1 MSTAAT
7 ELDRIER
14 HIEIDATAER
24 VWELVSRP
32 GWWIN
37 EGTVDP
43 DPDVRQDGDLTVVSH
58 PKYGIFRLRTVTTD
72 HPSYVAFRWL
82 EQTSDGDGDGD
93 GDGEA
98 PSTLVEFWITERDG
112 GVTLT
117 VVESGF
123 TGLGK
128 ERAAV
133 VDHVQENTAGWETEL
148 TAARTFVESASR

>member
-14 HIEIDATAER
+14 HIQIDATAER

-37 EGTVDP
+37 EGTVDS

-82 EQTSDGDGDGD
+82 EQRSD

-98 PSTLVEFWITERDG
+98 PSTLVEFWITERVG

-148 TAARTFVESASR
+148 AAARTFVESASR

>member
-7 ELDRIER
+7 KLDPLDRIER
-14 HIEIDATAER
+14 HIEIDASAER

-43 DPDVRQDGDLTVVSH
+43 DPDVRRDGDLTVVGH
-58 PKYGIFRLRTVTTD
+58 PRFGAFRLRTVAAD
-72 HPSYVAFRWL
+72 HPSYLAFRWL
-82 EQTSDGDGDGD
+82 EQDATG
-93 GDGEA
+93 GEDP
-98 PSTLVEFWITERDG
+98 PSTLVEFWIRERDG
-112 GVTLT
+112 EVTLT

-128 ERAAV
+128 EHAAV
-133 VDHVQENTAGWETEL
+133 VSHVKENTQGWETEL
-148 TAARTFVESASR
+148 AAARTFVEGARR